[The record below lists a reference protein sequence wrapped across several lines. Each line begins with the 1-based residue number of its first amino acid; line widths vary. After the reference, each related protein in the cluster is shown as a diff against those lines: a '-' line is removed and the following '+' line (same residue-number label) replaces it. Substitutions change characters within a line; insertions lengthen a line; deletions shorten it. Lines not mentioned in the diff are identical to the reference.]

1 MVFEQ
6 KFYDILGVS
15 TDAPDEVLK
24 KNYRK
29 LALKFHPD
37 KNPDGSEKF
46 KDISMAYNTLSD
58 PDKRKLYDLKGER
71 GLSISKKPQPPQPES
86 EDEEED
92 EESNES
98 LEDEDG
104 SSDEDDDFIPFE
116 FSFPHGPSVKFRQ
129 TYSFGTF
136 SFTSSYSH
144 EPPTY
149 HNLDENSRDEK
160 SFQQKPKTGN
170 TYPEPTFQ
178 QSSGHHDKRAPAP
191 KPQKPE
197 PKFYFHFQE
206 EMRNARA
213 RQSEHDSQSHLNAS
227 SRQSPPPANY
237 ARREIVSDSDP
248 EEIEEDAVYS
258 DSDLESDDGDNSK
271 PLQNTSEDEDE
282 EEQSDDE
289 LLHSH
294 QTQKKP
300 DLRKSNRKPFIF
312 KKTGPDPAINSSRLL
327 QESSE
332 DDDQSSD
339 DYEDDESDDFRFHK
353 MNGESTS
360 FKNPY
365 FDGSDEEDNIEDIE
379 TGEIRNTS
387 TGRNREYKSDFKDS
401 EDETSKVY
409 SDHVSWNS
417 GQEDSNEEDSEDPD
431 SDEDSMEEE
440 NHDSDE
446 DSMGEE
452 NHDSDEDSMEEENH
466 DSDDDRKDDDYD
478 NSDDDSMEEEDE
490 FYMYAKHKKD
500 DSSTKVKPQVQQP
513 KKPVKRP
520 FSNRETESL
529 YSSNPPQSQSTSCRN
544 TLKVIQTL
552 TRDERKVIKV
562 K

>member
-1 MVFEQ
+1 MEELFANEGLHLIVKQVLSFLDGKSLAQ
-6 KFYDILGVS
+6 CRLVS
-15 TDAPDEVLK
+15 TSLK
-24 KNYRK
+24 NLTDNHRK
-29 LALKFHPD
+29 WYVCQLDHIQTK
-37 KNPDGSEKF
+37 EKTF
-46 KDISMAYNTLSD
+46 IDYE
-58 PDKRKLYDLKGER
+58 G
-71 GLSISKKPQPPQPES
+71 
-86 EDEEED
+86 EEE
-92 EESNES
+92 
-98 LEDEDG
+98 
-104 SSDEDDDFIPFE
+104 
-116 FSFPHGPSVKFRQ
+116 
-129 TYSFGTF
+129 
-136 SFTSSYSH
+136 
-144 EPPTY
+144 
-149 HNLDENSRDEK
+149 
-160 SFQQKPKTGN
+160 
-170 TYPEPTFQ
+170 
-178 QSSGHHDKRAPAP
+178 
-191 KPQKPE
+191 
-197 PKFYFHFQE
+197 
-206 EMRNARA
+206 
-213 RQSEHDSQSHLNAS
+213 
-227 SRQSPPPANY
+227 
-237 ARREIVSDSDP
+237 
-248 EEIEEDAVYS
+248 
-258 DSDLESDDGDNSK
+258 
-271 PLQNTSEDEDE
+271 EDEDE

-353 MNGESTS
+353 MNGEPTS

-401 EDETSKVY
+401 EDETSKVD

-466 DSDDDRKDDDYD
+466 DSDDDRKDEDDDYIGI
-478 NSDDDSMEEEDE
+478 M
-490 FYMYAKHKKD
+490 KT
-500 DSSTKVKPQVQQP
+500 STAGYP
-513 KKPVKRP
+513 KK
-520 FSNRETESL
+520 F
-529 YSSNPPQSQSTSCRN
+529 
-544 TLKVIQTL
+544 IQDKMQDWPAGSYL
-552 TRDERKVIKV
+552 LL
-562 K
+562 